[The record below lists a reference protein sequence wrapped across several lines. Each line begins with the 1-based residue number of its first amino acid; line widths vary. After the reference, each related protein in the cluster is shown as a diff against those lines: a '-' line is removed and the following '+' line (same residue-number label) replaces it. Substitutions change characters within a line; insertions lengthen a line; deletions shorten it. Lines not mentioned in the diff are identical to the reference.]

1 MDLVLVILLQKLI
14 DRIQKTTIDTCLAD
28 IQSISKETIT
38 ADVLKGCAHEQ
49 RNLLQIWLNRISEC
63 ADARKTA
70 NQPYYRAVA
79 DILNLASRDETYR
92 KNIFWPVLE
101 QASQTCGDR
110 VALSVLHFDIQ
121 RQIFEFDKRD
131 IAGFA
136 DLLCRGVQAL
146 SLLAKGAAICVNR
159 ACIFEEAKS

>member
-70 NQPYYRAVA
+70 N
-79 DILNLASRDETYR
+79 
-92 KNIFWPVLE
+92 
-101 QASQTCGDR
+101 
-110 VALSVLHFDIQ
+110 
-121 RQIFEFDKRD
+121 
-131 IAGFA
+131 
-136 DLLCRGVQAL
+136 
-146 SLLAKGAAICVNR
+146 
-159 ACIFEEAKS
+159 